1 MNTRIRGQ
9 ITKCKKGKK
18 PNSKS
23 KLMETILPLVDFWQ
37 FGILNINSCDKIGHG
52 RLIQKD

>member
-18 PNSKS
+18 PNSK
-23 KLMETILPLVDFWQ
+23 LMEAILPLADFWQ